1 MRRRTLLTLTP
12 LLALALVAAACGGGS
27 GNVPSNAVAVVTKC
41 DEPITK
47 NDYNQ
52 VLNQAQVNYKT
63 NNQKF
68 PGAGT
73 QEYRQVQNQIV
84 SYLVLREAYICEG
97 KDMDVKVSDGDIDK
111 KVDELVKQYYKGDDA
126 KFKAELKKQGVAP
139 EQLRRE
145 VAMQLYQKGIFDKVT
160 AGADTKVTD
169 KDLRDYYNK
178 NKSQYET
185 PATRTVRHILVKKK
199 TLADQLEQQLK
210 NGASF
215 ASLVT
220 KYSQDPGSK
229 KSGGKLA
236 NLAQGQT
243 VPPFDKVAFKLKT
256 NEISPPVHT
265 QFGWHIIQALTPV
278 KPKNVTKFD
287 DVKTQIKQIVA
298 QSKKTEIG
306 QKWAE
311 DFRKDLQKA
320 SAVHYQA
327 GYKPPPTTTT
337 SGTSTSG

>member
-1 MRRRTLLTLTP
+1 MNRRTLLTLTP
-12 LLALALVAAACGGGS
+12 LAALALAAGCGGSSGS
-27 GNVPSNAVAVVTKC
+27 VPSNAVAVVTKC
-41 DEPITK
+41 DQPITK
-47 NDYNQ
+47 NDYSQ
-52 VLNQAQVNYKT
+52 VLNQAQVNYKR

-97 KDMDVKVSDGDIDK
+97 KDMDVEVSDSDIDK
-111 KVDELVKQYYKGDDA
+111 KINELVKQYYKGDET
-126 KFKAELKKQGVAP
+126 KFKAALKDQGVAS

-160 AGADTKVTD
+160 AGAPSKVTD
-169 KDLRDYYNK
+169 KELRDYYEK

-185 PATRTVRHILVKKK
+185 PATRTVRHILVKQKA
-199 TLADQLEQQLK
+199 LADQLEQQLK

-215 ASLVT
+215 AALVK
-220 KYSQDPGSK
+220 KYSKDPGSK
-229 KSGGKLA
+229 KSGGKLE
-236 NLAQGQT
+236 NLAEGQT

-256 NEISPPVHT
+256 NEISSPVHT

-278 KPKNVTKFD
+278 KPKSVTKFE
-287 DVKTQIKQIVA
+287 DVKTQIQQIVA
-298 QSKKTEIG
+298 QSKKSSLG
-306 QKWAE
+306 QDWAE
-311 DFRKDLQKA
+311 KFRKNLAKA

-327 GYKPPPTTTT
+327 GYKPPPTTT
-337 SGTSTSG
+337 SGTTTTG